1 MARADDNRL
10 DWYAVAV
17 MVVASIVVIS
27 STFGFYVVL
36 LDTNLF
42 PLLGLA
48 RFIFAIGFCATMAV
62 VLLLVW
68 EKALLRWARRS

>member
-1 MARADDNRL
+1 VARADDNRL

-27 STFGFYVVL
+27 FTFGFYVVL